1 MKTGNIVRGLVMALL
16 ALGTAAVARADERVV
31 VNIPFSF
38 IVGTTELPAGEYVI
52 TEDYAD
58 NENVLAIESTD
69 GRQAVYA
76 LSIAATAPR
85 PSHSELTF
93 EKFENRYF
101 LSKVSSEGG
110 MAREIPLTSKIM
122 ESEIVR
128 VQERTPA
135 AVTP

>member
-1 MKTGNIVRGLVMALL
+1 MKTGDIVRGLVVALL
-16 ALGTAAVARADERVV
+16 AMGSAAVARADERIVV
-31 VNIPFSF
+31 HVPFSF
-38 IVGTTELPAGEYVI
+38 IVGDTQLRAGDYVVTENFG
-52 TEDYAD
+52 D
-58 NENVLAIESTD
+58 NDNVLSIESTD
-69 GRQAVYA
+69 GREAVYA
-76 LSIAATAPR
+76 LSIAASAPR

-93 EKFENRYF
+93 EKYENRYF

-128 VQERTPA
+128 VQAGAP

>member
-1 MKTGNIVRGLVMALL
+1 MKTCNIVRGLVVAML

-31 VNIPFSF
+31 VHIPFSF
-38 IVGTTELPAGEYVI
+38 IIGTTQLPAGDYVVI
-52 TEDYAD
+52 EGFGD

-69 GRQAVYA
+69 GREAAYA
-76 LSIAATAPR
+76 LSIASTSPR
-85 PSHSELTF
+85 PSHAELTF

-110 MAREIPLTSKIM
+110 TAREIPLTSKIM

-128 VQERTPA
+128 VQAGAPA